1 MLHMAMKIIKK
12 YMCVVTGLAIGFR
25 TGYHHVKVNAENKN
39 ESPMP
44 VVVEWLY
51 MCARGFDN
59 GAAATLI

>member
-1 MLHMAMKIIKK
+1 MAMKIIKK
-12 YMCVVTGLAIGFR
+12 NMCVVTGLVIGFR
-25 TGYHHVKVNAENKN
+25 TGYYHVKVNAENKN
-39 ESPMP
+39 ECPIP